1 MDFHATGAHLGFIS
15 QAVTERDNHLPSR
28 RVETEE
34 MRKAD
39 ETIYT
44 ERRVININTPWADK
58 GKQMGFQGAPL
69 TQVSSADAQ
78 C

>member
-1 MDFHATGAHLGFIS
+1 MDFHTTGENLGFIS

-39 ETIYT
+39 ETIYI
-44 ERRVININTPWADK
+44 ERRVVNINTPWVDK
-58 GKQMGFQGAPL
+58 VKQMGFQGVPL
-69 TQVSSADAQ
+69 TQVSSADKQ
-78 C
+78 